1 MSDTEL
7 VPTETGSFD
16 LARTDGVA
24 ALKHA
29 EVMIQYLAQKCKGPQ
44 FISIIQGRKYPRVEW
59 WTTVGAGLG
68 LFPQEESCVKLDR
81 ESEIIYEATVGV
93 YRGEQRV
100 SRGSAICSSKEKT
113 WKSRD
118 EYAVRSMA
126 LTRATGKAYRMAFS
140 FLAVMAGLEPTPAEE
155 MPEGTEKA
163 DPTGD
168 DGKSPPTEEETAL
181 KERLEVLL
189 ASAEGRVSGDAI
201 QQVRDNLKAHPT
213 AYKWMHKVIPALE
226 EEIKR
231 QEALLAANAK
241 PEALPEKPSEVEQA
255 MDKLKAA
262 AGAKAGELD
271 IF

>member
-7 VPTETGSFD
+7 VPVETGSFD

-29 EVMIQYLAQKCKGPQ
+29 EAMIQYLAQKCKGPQ
-44 FISIIQGRKYPRVEW
+44 FISMIQGRKYPRVEW

-81 ESEIIYEATVGV
+81 EGEITYEAMVGV

-100 SRGSAICSSKEKT
+100 SRGSALCSNKEKT

-163 DPTGD
+163 ESSGD
-168 DGKSPPTEEETAL
+168 DGQKQPESTDEEKA
-181 KERLEVLL
+181 LL
-189 ASAEGRVSGDAI
+189 AQLEAVLVAAEGIVAADAI
-201 QQVRDNLKAHPT
+201 QQTREYVKQHPKAYDWIKKII
-213 AYKWMHKVIPALE
+213 AGMKQ
-226 EEIKR
+226 EIKK
-231 QEALLAANAK
+231 QEGILAANAK
-241 PEALPEKPSEVEQA
+241 QEASPEKPPATQPE
-255 MDKLKAA
+255 
-262 AGAKAGELD
+262 